1 MSLFY
6 PLLTLIA
13 VPIERA
19 WIMFVLGSDIMV
31 HKSFTSVIIYTLYI
45 RFCLQ
50 LILVMYRC

>member
-19 WIMFVLGSDIMV
+19 WIMFVLGSYIIV
-31 HKSFTSVIIYTLYI
+31 HKSLYI
-45 RFCLQ
+45 VHAFLSSINLSYVQ
-50 LILVMYRC
+50 MLA

>member
-1 MSLFY
+1 MRLFS
-6 PLLTLIA
+6 PWLTLIA

-19 WIMFVLGSDIMV
+19 WIMFVLGSYIMV
-31 HKSFTSVIIYTLYI
+31 HKSFTSVIIYTLYM